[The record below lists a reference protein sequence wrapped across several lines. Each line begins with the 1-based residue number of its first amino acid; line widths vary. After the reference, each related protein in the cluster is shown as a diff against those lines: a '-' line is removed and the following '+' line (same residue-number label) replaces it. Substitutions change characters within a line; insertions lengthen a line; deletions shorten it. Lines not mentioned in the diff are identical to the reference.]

1 MFRYFLFALLLLFFF
16 IWMKNLLINDISI
29 AYNIIVFPS
38 NQFSSME
45 RQRVLSLEIVRDQTS
60 ELQWISETFLPRLHR
75 ARHETFWNSMHATF
89 SFFNK
94 LENSL
99 GTDTIR
105 LMYKEKS
112 KIRFRKK
119 KNLVKKKIC
128 VKCS

>member
-1 MFRYFLFALLLLFFF
+1 MFRYFLFALLLLSFF

-29 AYNIIVFPS
+29 YIQYNRVPFKSILFYGTTTSIIFRNCTIKRVSS
-38 NQFSSME
+38 NEFLK
-45 RQRVLSLEIVRDQTS
+45 LSFHIY
-60 ELQWISETFLPRLHR
+60 R

-89 SFFNK
+89 FFFNK

-119 KNLVKKKIC
+119 KNLVKKIC